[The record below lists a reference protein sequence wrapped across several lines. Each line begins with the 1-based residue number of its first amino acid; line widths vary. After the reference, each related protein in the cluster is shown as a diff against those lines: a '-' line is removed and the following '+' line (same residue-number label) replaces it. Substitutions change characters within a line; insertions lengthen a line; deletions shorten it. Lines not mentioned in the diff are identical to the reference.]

1 MRIQLNG
8 KEKVTEAL
16 YLGDLIKELQV
27 STEGIAVAVGKE
39 IISRSNWD
47 TFSLNE
53 NDEIILISATRG
65 G

>member
-27 STEGIAVAVGKE
+27 STEGLAVAVGKE